1 MEPAL
6 RQNRDF
12 VALWIGQAVSHLGI
26 SISSF
31 AYPVVALMAT
41 GSATKAGAIGS
52 VLAGTAFVLRLPAG
66 LIVDRCNR
74 RALMVV
80 CDLGRAL
87 NSAAFALVLAL
98 GHFVFAQALAVAFI
112 EAALGVVF
120 GPAESAS
127 IRRVVG
133 PGRVGEAVAQNQS
146 RTAIPGLL
154 GAPLGG
160 LLLTAGRALPFA
172 ADAISYLVSLV
183 SVISVRTPLAAPS
196 RVPEQPLLDSLLE
209 AKWIW
214 PRRFL
219 RTLLLWMMAGSAVW
233 GGIGLVVL
241 VVARDHGAS
250 TRVLGLMFA
259 ITGAGA
265 LVGALATPRLIA
277 RIRPHR
283 LIVAFG
289 WLITASLLLLLVIH
303 APLLIGVLGATA
315 LILVPPIN
323 AIAFA
328 AIAADAD
335 DFMQGRATSAGI
347 QLAGLGAPIA
357 PVLVGV
363 LLAHLGTT
371 RTILIYSAA
380 LCCLALYA
388 TTSKDLRA
396 SPARPARAG

>member
-1 MEPAL
+1 MEPPL

-12 VALWIGQAVSHLGI
+12 ITLWIGQAVSHLGI

-74 RALMVV
+74 RALMVI

-87 NSAAFALVLAL
+87 NSAAFALLLAL

-133 PGRVGEAVAQNQS
+133 PERVREAVAQNQS
-146 RTAIPGLL
+146 RSAIPGLV

-172 ADAISYLVSLV
+172 ADALSYLVSLV

-209 AKWIW
+209 GLRWIW

-265 LVGALATPRLIA
+265 LLGALATPRLM
-277 RIRPHR
+277 
-283 LIVAFG
+283 
-289 WLITASLLLLLVIH
+289 
-303 APLLIGVLGATA
+303 IGAQRVRRRGLESA
-315 LILVPPIN
+315 LPGSVGTHGREGSHSSRKPP
-323 AIAFA
+323 
-328 AIAADAD
+328 
-335 DFMQGRATSAGI
+335 
-347 QLAGLGAPIA
+347 
-357 PVLVGV
+357 V
-363 LLAHLGTT
+363 
-371 RTILIYSAA
+371 
-380 LCCLALYA
+380 
-388 TTSKDLRA
+388 
-396 SPARPARAG
+396 